1 MIILKS
7 RREIEIMRQ
16 AGKIVAGALRA
27 VEKHIVSGIST
38 DELDRI
44 AKEYII
50 KCGAIPAFKG
60 YEGFPANICVSVN
73 DQVIHGIPGKRVI
86 KEGDIAGIDIGVLY
100 GGYCADAAQTYP
112 VGKVSDTALE
122 LIKTAQGAFFEG
134 MKFACSDYR
143 ISDISHAI
151 QKYAEKCGFSV
162 VKKYVGHGIGMNMH
176 EEPPVPNYGLP
187 GRGIRL
193 KKGMTL
199 AIEPMIN
206 ERGDEVKLLDDGWT
220 VVTEDGGLSAH
231 FEHTIAIGDDG
242 PIILTLEE

>member
-7 RREIEIMRQ
+7 QREIDIMSQ
-16 AGKIVAGALRA
+16 AGKIVAGALKA
-27 VEKHIVSGIST
+27 VERHIAPGIST

-60 YEGFPANICVSVN
+60 YEGFPANICVSIN

-86 KEGDIAGIDIGVLY
+86 KEGDIAGVDIGVFF
-100 GGYCADAAQTYP
+100 GGYCADAAQTFP
-112 VGKVSDTALE
+112 VGKVSETALK
-122 LIKTAQGAFFEG
+122 LIAAAQGAFFEG
-134 MKFACSDYR
+134 IKFASSDYR
-143 ISDISHAI
+143 LSDISYAI
-151 QKYAEKCGFSV
+151 QKYAEKRGFSV

-176 EEPPVPNYGLP
+176 EEPPVPNYGQR

-193 KKGMTL
+193 QKGMTL

-206 ERGDEVKLLDDGWT
+206 EKGDGVKLLDDGWT

-231 FEHTIAIGDDG
+231 YEHTIAISDDG
-242 PIILTLEE
+242 PIILTLEG